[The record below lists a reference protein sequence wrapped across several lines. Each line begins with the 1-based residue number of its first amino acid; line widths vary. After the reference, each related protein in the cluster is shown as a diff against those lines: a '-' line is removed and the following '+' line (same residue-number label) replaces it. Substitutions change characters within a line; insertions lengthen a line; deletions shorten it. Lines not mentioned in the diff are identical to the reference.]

1 MLDQSPMPSFGV
13 LLVCDQCCWAWG
25 SPTLPLGNREVE
37 FAASQILVAGVN
49 EGYVGQK
56 SNRMPAPTNCWSAW
70 WFPLPTSRAT

>member
-1 MLDQSPMPSFGV
+1 
-13 LLVCDQCCWAWG
+13 
-25 SPTLPLGNREVE
+25 LPLGNREVE